1 MSGEE
6 AQLGRLRG
14 AVDARL
20 AALLPQPGAA
30 PLLLGAA
37 MRHAV
42 LAPGKRLRPIL
53 TLLAARCLH
62 GDERAALDPAC
73 AVEMVHAASLV
84 LDDLPCM
91 DDAPLRRG
99 LPSTH
104 VRFGEDV
111 AVLAAVALLNQ
122 AYGIIARSPGVPEAA
137 RLAMVAAVTDAVG
150 VTGLVGGQEDDL
162 HAPEA
167 DSLAA
172 LSDVHHR
179 KTGVLFMAAVELG
192 ARSAGADGRIVE
204 VLKRFAAELGLAF
217 QALDDLD
224 DGAED
229 EAQAAA
235 AAGSVLAFLGK
246 DGARR
251 EAGRRLDAAKAALS
265 DGDGRLEPIG
275 RYVDL
280 ILRP

>member
-1 MSGEE
+1 MAGEA
-6 AQLGRLRG
+6 AQLGRLRA

-20 AALLPQPGAA
+20 AQLLPQPGAA

-37 MRHAV
+37 MRNAV

-53 TLLAARCLH
+53 TLLAARCLD
-62 GDERAALDPAC
+62 GDERDALDPAC

-111 AVLAAVALLNQ
+111 AVLAAVGLLNQ
-122 AYGIIARSPGVPEAA
+122 AYAIVARAPGVAEGA
-137 RLAMVAAVTDAVG
+137 RLRMVAALSEAVG
-150 VTGLVGGQEDDL
+150 LGGLIGGQEDDL

-167 DSLAA
+167 ESLAA

-204 VLKRFAAELGLAF
+204 VLKRFATELGLAF
-217 QALDDLD
+217 QALDDID

-229 EAQAAA
+229 RAAA
-235 AAGSVLAFLGK
+235 EASVLAFLGR

-251 EAGRRLDAAKAALS
+251 EADRRLDAAKAAL